1 MPDINSD
8 LLKEVEIELEKSQVG
23 LPYNFHTQSGTHK
36 GFVRDINEDSFYVD
50 EKQGLWLVADGMGG
64 HARGNEA
71 SAVVVDNVRSF
82 RCLETLIENIKDL
95 ETRFLLS
102 NNVCRTMY
110 QKKVI
115 GSTVAAFL
123 TYQTLAIFLWA
134 GDSRIYRLRDG
145 ALALMTEDHSLVQE
159 RFRRGEMTRDEAQIH
174 PSANVLTRAIGIHQ
188 NLRIEMEIAA
198 IQPGDRYLISS
209 DGLYRDFMF
218 DEVKEMLSDAVV
230 EHILDK
236 MISEAL
242 RRGGKDN
249 ITGVLVHVA

>member
-1 MPDINSD
+1 
-8 LLKEVEIELEKSQVG
+8 
-23 LPYNFHTQSGTHK
+23 
-36 GFVRDINEDSFYVD
+36 
-50 EKQGLWLVADGMGG
+50 
-64 HARGNEA
+64 
-71 SAVVVDNVRSF
+71 
-82 RCLETLIENIKDL
+82 
-95 ETRFLLS
+95 
-102 NNVCRTMY
+102 MY